1 MHFAPDTEV
10 TLEFIV
16 ALANTHPAASRSGAD
31 ELAEPGQLAAL
42 LDEHR
47 YTGRRDGD
55 AAELEEAAETRELV
69 RRIWRLDRD
78 EAVVEVNR
86 MLVEGNALPQ
96 LVRHDDFDWHLHA
109 TASDAP
115 LAQRMRVE
123 IALALVDVLRTDEM
137 ARLRVCGADDCEGL
151 LVDLSRNGSKRYC
164 SIRCGNRM
172 NMVAFRE
179 RKSGEP
185 GQ

>member
-16 ALANTHPAASRSGAD
+16 ALANTDPSASRTGED
-31 ELAEPGQLAAL
+31 ELATSERLIEL

-47 YTGRRDGD
+47 YTGRRDND
-55 AAELEEAAETRELV
+55 AAELAEVTATRDLV
-69 RRIWRLDRD
+69 RRIWRLERD
-78 EAVVEVNR
+78 DAVVEVNR
-86 MLVEGNALPQ
+86 MLVEGKALPQ

-109 TASDAP
+109 TESDAP
-115 LAQRMRVE
+115 LAERMRVE

-137 ARLRVCGADDCEGL
+137 GRLRVCAADDCEGL

-164 SIRCGNRM
+164 SVRCGNRM

-179 RKSGEP
+179 RQAGEP